1 MNGVKAVKRHF
12 LGRAKNRVRKGGEK
26 INKPLAGKQR
36 KDFKERKTLND

>member
-1 MNGVKAVKRHF
+1 MALKLSSDTFWEELKTGS
-12 LGRAKNRVRKGGEK
+12 GRGGEK